1 MDAPDEWIDRSLQWI
16 DYILKNY
23 RPDLVEFPER
33 RPALFRLDEILH
45 IQSAPSKPL
54 VQNFYRMRLEHAIE
68 EIEKTKVTEGMRIWR
83 LYNHGAFVRTASVS
97 FTFDMIPGAGISG
110 FKLSPE
116 WLERLVTQSD
126 ATFISHLHADHANA
140 DVARMFLAA
149 RKPVVAPKGLWS
161 DKPDLSKQL
170 TYHER
175 STNLVRE
182 IKIRDDEQVLKVIS
196 FPGHQGKSVLNNV
209 NFVVTPE
216 GFSVLH
222 TGDQSDTLGPGSDF
236 DWLSQI
242 GHYQHVDV
250 LLPNGW
256 ASGLQRIVRG
266 INPEVVIPGHENELG
281 HVVSHREAYTQDYER
296 MFGLHYPFVMMTWGE
311 SFLYQRPAT
320 IHGVLP
326 DED

>member
-68 EIEKTKVTEGMRIWR
+68 EIETTKVTEGMRIWR

-97 FTFDMIPGAGISG
+97 FTFDLIPGAGISG
-110 FKLSPE
+110 FPLSPE
-116 WLERLVTQSD
+116 WLRRLVTQSD

-149 RKPVVAPKGLWS
+149 RKPVIAPTGLWS
-161 DKPDLSKQL
+161 DDPDLSKQL
-170 TYHER
+170 TYPER
-175 STNLVRE
+175 SANLVQE
-182 IKIRDDEQVLKVIS
+182 IKIRGDEQPLKVIS

-209 NFVVTPE
+209 NFVATPE

-242 GHYQHVDV
+242 GHDHHVDA

-256 ASGLQRIVRG
+256 ASGLQRIARG

-296 MFGLHYPFVMMTWGE
+296 MFGLHYPFVVMTWGE
-311 SFLYQRPAT
+311 SFLYKRPAT
-320 IHGVLP
+320 INGVLP